1 MNICC
6 MRIAGNLLLIFLFL
20 HIAAFVGAQPGT
32 TIDLKK
38 PEKYENR
45 TLASEKTPDTKISKG
60 KKFYQNTITHY
71 NYYFNA
77 NNRINAIIDRAKQST
92 KDDYTQLL
100 PYYNYTLDLT
110 ANRPGFRQRYL

>member
-6 MRIAGNLLLIFLFL
+6 MRFAGTLFLIFLL
-20 HIAAFVGAQPGT
+20 TQVALFVNAQPGT

-38 PEKYENR
+38 PAKYENR
-45 TLASEKTPDTKISKG
+45 TLASEKTTEGKIKST

-71 NYYFNA
+71 NYFFNA
-77 NNRINAIIDRAKQST
+77 NLRFNEIIERAKQSF

-100 PYYNYTLDLT
+100 PYYNY
-110 ANRPGFRQRYL
+110 

>member
-6 MRIAGNLLLIFLFL
+6 MRIAGNLLLIFLL
-20 HIAAFVGAQPGT
+20 VHLASFVNAQPGS

-38 PEKYENR
+38 PDKYENR
-45 TLASEKTPDTKISKG
+45 KLGSENTKEGKIGKG

-77 NNRINAIIDRAKQST
+77 R
-92 KDDYTQLL
+92 TQ
-100 PYYNYTLDLT
+100 
-110 ANRPGFRQRYL
+110 A